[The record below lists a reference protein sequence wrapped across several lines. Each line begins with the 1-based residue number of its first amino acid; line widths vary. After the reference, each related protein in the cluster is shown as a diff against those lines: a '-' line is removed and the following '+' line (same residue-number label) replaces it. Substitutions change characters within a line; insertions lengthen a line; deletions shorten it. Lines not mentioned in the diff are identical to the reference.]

1 MKREKPVI
9 VVNSLDMDYCNYF
22 EVQMSIEQFD
32 ADFEEKFGEFV
43 EDKIC
48 DKYDETGV
56 YEYDGKFGNF
66 EYVLQTD
73 MEEEDEM
80 KTAMNKI
87 RTKIEKY
94 FKKLNVEIIQLPVL
108 LVTDPEDIERS
119 FAGIQELLNENKVK
133 TTEL

>member
-80 KTAMNKI
+80 TPLQRKLERIANGKRMHKT
-87 RTKIEKY
+87 
-94 FKKLNVEIIQLPVL
+94 LNRNW
-108 LVTDPEDIERS
+108 TH
-119 FAGIQELLNENKVK
+119 GIGCCLHNCCCYGCMAAL
-133 TTEL
+133 